1 MITAARCRMRKAG
14 VMFAQLRRLL
24 DFQLSIAE
32 LIGIGLLVGTPYL
45 VVGVVWSST
54 HTEPFQQMG
63 HLDLLVSILGSI
75 VLWPVLL
82 VTHVCLT

>member
-1 MITAARCRMRKAG
+1 LLAK
-14 VMFAQLRRLL
+14 LHRLL

-45 VVGVVWSST
+45 IVGVVWSST
-54 HTEPFQQMG
+54 HTEPLQQMG
-63 HLDLLVSILGSI
+63 HVDLLVSMLGSI

-82 VTHVCLT
+82 VTHVCFT